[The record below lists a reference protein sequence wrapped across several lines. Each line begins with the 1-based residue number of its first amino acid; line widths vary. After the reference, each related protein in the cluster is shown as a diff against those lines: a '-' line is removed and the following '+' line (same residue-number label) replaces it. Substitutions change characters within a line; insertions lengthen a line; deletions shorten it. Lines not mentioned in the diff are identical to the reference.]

1 MNFQKLNNKTI
12 KNLSIYS
19 LGQAINIISPLL
31 ITPYLIATCGLE
43 KFGVIAI
50 GQSLAYILI
59 VLVDY
64 SSYIKGVK
72 DISINRENNS
82 KLEQICTTIYFS
94 KLVLLLI
101 VFLIIL
107 LLVFFIPYFWNEK
120 LVVFLSATIII
131 GQFLNPT
138 WFFQG
143 VENFKWISL
152 INILSKIIYVFGVL
166 LFVNSQEDY
175 VFVNFW
181 LGFGVIVSSLMGLVS
196 IYFSYYFNFF
206 HISLYKVKKYLRLD
220 FSFSISQLFFAVRN
234 YSSVLIIGF
243 VAGDLVAGQFRVI
256 EQIINFF
263 RTYLQMFFKF
273 SYSYVCFE
281 IDRSSQ
287 KGILL
292 WKKYNGANLLLLFI
306 LLLVVFIFS
315 EEILVFF
322 KVKSNLLL
330 MDKYLKTALL
340 IPFLIGFTLPFE
352 QLLFSLGKNKE
363 YIKTTIGITLFNII
377 ILTISVMFFGLFSA
391 FLTLIFTEICLFI
404 IYWILLKNYF
414 KSDKI
419 I

>member
-1 MNFQKLNNKTI
+1 M
-12 KNLSIYS
+12 
-19 LGQAINIISPLL
+19 GQVINIISPLL

-50 GQSLAYILI
+50 GQSLAFILI
-59 VLVDY
+59 VVVDY

-72 DISINRENNS
+72 DVSINRGCNS
-82 KLEQICTTIYFS
+82 KLEQIYTTIFFS
-94 KLVLLLI
+94 KLFLLLI
-101 VFLIIL
+101 VFLIVL
-107 LLVFFIPYFWNEK
+107 LLVFFIPYFWNERA
-120 LVVFLSATIII
+120 VIVFSTTIII
-131 GQFLNPT
+131 GQFLNPS

-143 VENFKWISL
+143 VENFKWISI
-152 INILSKIIYVFGVL
+152 INILSKIIYVIGVL
-166 LFVNSQEDY
+166 FFVNSQEDY

-181 LGFGVIVSSLMGLVS
+181 LGFGLIVSSLMGLVS
-196 IYFSYYFNFF
+196 IYFIRRFNFLNVSF
-206 HISLYKVKKYLRLD
+206 FQVKKYLKLD
-220 FSFSISQLFFAVRN
+220 FSFSISQLFLAIRN

-243 VAGDLVAGQFRVI
+243 VAGDLLAGQFRVI

-281 IDRSSQ
+281 IDKSTQ
-287 KGILL
+287 KGIFL
-292 WKKYNGANLLLLFI
+292 WKKYNGVNLCFLFLLLFVV
-306 LLLVVFIFS
+306 LVFS
-315 EEILVFF
+315 KHILVFF
-322 KVKSNLLL
+322 KVKSNLLQ
-330 MDKYLKTALL
+330 MDMYLKTALF
-340 IPFLIGFTLPFE
+340 IPLLIGFTLPFE

-377 ILTISVMFFGLFSA
+377 LLIISTKFFGLLSA
-391 FLTLIFTEICLFI
+391 FLTLIFTEICLFV

>member
-1 MNFQKLNNKTI
+1 MNFKKLNNKTI
-12 KNLSIYS
+12 KNLSVYS

-50 GQSLAYILI
+50 GQSLAFILI

-72 DISINRENNS
+72 DVSINRESNS
-82 KLEQICTTIYFS
+82 KLEQIYTTIYFS

-101 VFLIIL
+101 VFFIIL
-107 LLVFFIPYFWNEK
+107 LLIFFIPYFWNER
-120 LVVFLSATIII
+120 LLIALSATIII

-143 VENFKWISL
+143 VENFKWISF
-152 INILSKIIYVFGVL
+152 INILSKLIYVFGVL
-166 LFVNSQEDY
+166 LFVNSQKDY

-181 LGFGVIVSSLMGLVS
+181 LGFGLILSSLMGLAS
-196 IYFSYYFNFF
+196 IYLVHQFNFLTVSF
-206 HISLYKVKKYLRLD
+206 YQVKKYLKLD
-220 FSFSISQLFFAVRN
+220 FSFSISQLFLAVRN
-234 YSSVLIIGF
+234 YSSVLIVGF

-281 IDRSSQ
+281 IDKSPQ
-287 KGILL
+287 KGIVL
-292 WKKYNGANLLLLFI
+292 WKKYNGANLCVLLL
-306 LLLVVFIFS
+306 LLLVVFLFS
-315 EEILVFF
+315 EEILIFF
-322 KVKSNLLL
+322 KVKSNLLV
-330 MDKYLKTALL
+330 MDEYLKIALL

-363 YIKTTIGITLFNII
+363 YIKVTIGITLFNII
-377 ILTISVMFFGLFSA
+377 VLTTSTKFFGLMSA
-391 FLTLIFTEICLFI
+391 FLTLIFTEICLFV